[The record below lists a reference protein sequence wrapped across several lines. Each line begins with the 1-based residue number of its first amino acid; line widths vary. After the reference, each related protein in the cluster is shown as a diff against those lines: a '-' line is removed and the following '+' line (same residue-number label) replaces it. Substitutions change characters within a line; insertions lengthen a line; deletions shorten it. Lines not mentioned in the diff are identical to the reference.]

1 MEREAQILLKEE
13 LEEVNLRAES
23 REPKAYPRQKSVV
36 NTKKRATRG
45 TIEEI

>member
-1 MEREAQILLKEE
+1 MEREAQILLKKE

-23 REPKAYPRQKSVV
+23 RELEAYPHQKSVV
-36 NTKKRATRG
+36 NTKNKATSG